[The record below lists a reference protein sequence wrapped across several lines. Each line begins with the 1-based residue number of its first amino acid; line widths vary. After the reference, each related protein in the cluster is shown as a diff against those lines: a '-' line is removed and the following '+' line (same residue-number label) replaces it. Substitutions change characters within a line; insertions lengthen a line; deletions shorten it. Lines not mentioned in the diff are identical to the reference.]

1 MHAPSA
7 PAASQSYRNEL
18 GRKAIHLAFIVLPL
32 QMLFEFLP
40 WPRGRVELMLGLL
53 GLGFVFL
60 SIDFLRMH
68 DRHFGA
74 LFRRFFGGMVR
85 AHEAFTLLGS
95 SYLVIAAIF
104 AVVLLPRPIAAAAL
118 GFTIVGDA
126 TAALVGKAWGRT
138 PLFGKTLEGAFGG
151 LAACL
156 AWGAVVHWVAGAPWN
171 VVIAGALVASLV
183 ELLPI
188 PVDDNLGM
196 PLISGFAMAFFWM
209 FA

>member
-1 MHAPSA
+1 MHAPPA
-7 PAASQSYRNEL
+7 PAVSKSYRYEL
-18 GRKAIHLAFIVLPL
+18 GRKAIHLAFILLPL
-32 QMLFEFLP
+32 QMLLEWLP
-40 WPRGRVELMLGLL
+40 WPRGRVELLLALL
-53 GLGFVFL
+53 GLGVVFL

-68 DRHFGA
+68 DRRFSA
-74 LFRRFFGGMVR
+74 VFRRFFGGMVR

-104 AVVLLPRPIAAAAL
+104 AVVILPRPIAAAAL

-126 TAALVGKAWGRT
+126 TAALVGKAWGRL
-138 PLFGKTLEGAFGG
+138 PLFGKTLEGALGG

-156 AWGAVVHWVAGAPWN
+156 AWGAVVHATAGVPWS
-171 VVIAGALVASLV
+171 VVIGGALVASLV

-196 PLISGFAMAFFWM
+196 TLISGFAMAFFWM
-209 FA
+209 PA